1 MLDTGVCDEKGGR
14 WIADF
19 VTFVMYLLWYSC
31 IGMQFE
37 DIW

>member
-19 VTFVMYLLWYSC
+19 VTFRHVPFVVQLYWNAV
-31 IGMQFE
+31 
-37 DIW
+37 